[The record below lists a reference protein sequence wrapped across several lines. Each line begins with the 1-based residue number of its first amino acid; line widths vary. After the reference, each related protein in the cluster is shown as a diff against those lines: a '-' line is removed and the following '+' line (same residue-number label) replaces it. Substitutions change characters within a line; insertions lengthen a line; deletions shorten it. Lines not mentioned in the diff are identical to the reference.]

1 MAYAV
6 RGIQK
11 TPHIVRQT
19 QPLHFRGMAARIA
32 HVDNPSIACVVS
44 CVHPRG
50 DAMPPC
56 LHQKR
61 RGRGS
66 GGLRLPPRAGE
77 RSFDAAHGLRL
88 RVAIGGRGRWIAGLR
103 ALKRRAVVSVRLAA
117 RSIAGAFFFSRW
129 MVKLCA
135 LLACIAMGAAAG
147 LHAGPA
153 VPAVRAEGDMR
164 ESVRAVSGDRAAA
177 HRKEVFDMR
186 RARFMA
192 APSESSRLASGSSY
206 GWTP

>member
-1 MAYAV
+1 
-6 RGIQK
+6 
-11 TPHIVRQT
+11 
-19 QPLHFRGMAARIA
+19 
-32 HVDNPSIACVVS
+32 
-44 CVHPRG
+44 
-50 DAMPPC
+50 MPPC
-56 LHQKR
+56 LHHKR

-88 RVAIGGRGRWIAGLR
+88 RVAIGGRGRWIAGLG

-164 ESVRAVSGDRAAA
+164 ESVRAVSADRVAA
-177 HRKEVFDMR
+177 HRKKLFDVCVVRVSWQRLPNRAASLREVRTEGLHDPRIQGTSFFAVIGQGLQDMSRTIQR
-186 RARFMA
+186 RF
-192 APSESSRLASGSSY
+192 S
-206 GWTP
+206 

>member
-1 MAYAV
+1 MCCLM
-6 RGIQK
+6 RS
-11 TPHIVRQT
+11 PE
-19 QPLHFRGMAARIA
+19 
-32 HVDNPSIACVVS
+32 
-44 CVHPRG
+44 G

-56 LHQKR
+56 LHHKR

-117 RSIAGAFFFSRW
+117 TSIAGAFFFSRW
-129 MVKLCA
+129 MVLKLCA

-186 RARFMA
+186 RARFTA